1 LTLASSHLEHSGVIF
16 APKETPFGGG
26 ADCIPAWTP
35 FELDIQEV

>member
-26 ADCIPAWTP
+26 AGIPAWTP